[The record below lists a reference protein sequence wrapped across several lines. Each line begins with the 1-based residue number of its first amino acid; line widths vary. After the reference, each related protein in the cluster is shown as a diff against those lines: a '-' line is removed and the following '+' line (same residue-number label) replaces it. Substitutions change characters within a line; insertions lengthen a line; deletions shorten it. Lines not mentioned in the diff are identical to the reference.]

1 MGIYDR
7 LINLYVNSEDSD
19 LDRQIVAECRC
30 DSVCSIDKV
39 VRQFKFLTNNMH
51 DSEEY
56 LIVKKYLESIFGMRI
71 IKTLEEM

>member
-19 LDRQIVAECRC
+19 LDRQIVAECKC

-56 LIVKKYLESIFGMRI
+56 
-71 IKTLEEM
+71 

>member
-19 LDRQIVAECRC
+19 LDRQIVTECKC

>member
-19 LDRQIVAECRC
+19 LDRQIVVECKC